1 MPLVWKFMHND
12 FFEKKVSSG
21 KETIDLDCFRK
32 GDKAWPNAH
41 SLENECMILKN
52 FELFNFLLFFFFF
65 KPMMMMIFL
74 LKNK

>member
-52 FELFNFLLFFFFF
+52 FELFNFLLFFFF
-65 KPMMMMIFL
+65 L
-74 LKNK
+74 NQ